1 MLWSHVPLHSHHIWI
16 TCTVTRVLPNAS
28 DPLVLWRNVFF
39 SDQMLTLGSFSVS
52 LSLRNPNTKSVLN
65 SFQVLFSF
73 PRKTF
78 WLKIVRKKAT
88 SNNTNVSFFGHFVF
102 WQNSSDF
109 EIVRHFCTFPSC
121 MLTCGGWP
129 TFPGIPQSGWIL
141 LQMADGGA
149 NVVRLLHM
157 FGQSAELICGG
168 LRILPKISDIL
179 QRIKSWSGPSHSTSA
194 YCISLITCV

>member
-1 MLWSHVPLHSHHIWI
+1 MLWSLLSHLNHMRCNTCFAKRIWPS
-16 TCTVTRVLPNAS
+16 CTLEKCLFLTKCW
-28 DPLVLWRNVFF
+28 LWEAF
-39 SDQMLTLGSFSVS
+39 LC

-78 WLKIVRKKAT
+78 WLKIVGKKAT
-88 SNNTNVSFFGHFVF
+88 SNNTFCPFRLLAKFVWF
-102 WQNSSDF
+102 RNC
-109 EIVRHFCTFPSC
+109 ETLHCTFPSC
-121 MLTCGGWP
+121 MLTCGSWP

-168 LRILPKISDIL
+168 FKDIA
-179 QRIKSWSGPSHSTSA
+179 KDFWYFA
-194 YCISLITCV
+194 KD